1 MISGRALLLALF
13 IYDTGQSQ
21 TPAKRKTMESTTN
34 QLLAVSPQ
42 EGQTLSVVGDTYRL
56 IVTGKQTGGDYAMID
71 MLVPPGGG
79 PGPHEH
85 AGFHE
90 TYYILDGEVLFQFE
104 DKSVTAKQGQLV
116 SIPKGGGVH
125 RFKNVSNA
133 DARMLCTVVP
143 SGLDDFFVEIG
154 KPVAPGALLPSPAME
169 PDEQKRL
176 QAIAERYGQKLY
188 PPDYFD
194 KLKDK

>member
-1 MISGRALLLALF
+1 MAAVLLMLVCQM
-13 IYDTGQSQ
+13 TQSQ
-21 TPAKRKTMESTTN
+21 TPAQKTMESTAN
-34 QLLAVSPQ
+34 QLLTTAPQ
-42 EGQTLSVVGDTYRL
+42 EGQTISVVGDTYRL

-85 AGFHE
+85 AAFHE

-104 DKSVTAKQGQLV
+104 DKSITAKKGQLV
-116 SIPKGGGVH
+116 SVPKGGGVH
-125 RFKNVSNA
+125 RFKNVSSAN
-133 DARMLCTVVP
+133 ARMICTVVP

-154 KPVAPGALLPSPAME
+154 KPVAPDALLPAPEMT

-176 QAIAERYGQKLY
+176 KAAAERYGQKLY

-194 KLKDK
+194 TLKK